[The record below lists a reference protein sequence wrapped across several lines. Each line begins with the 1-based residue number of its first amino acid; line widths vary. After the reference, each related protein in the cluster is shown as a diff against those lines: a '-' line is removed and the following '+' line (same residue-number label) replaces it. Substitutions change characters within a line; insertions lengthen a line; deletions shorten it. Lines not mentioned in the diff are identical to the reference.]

1 MSDKLQFVKE
11 QNGRAEMK
19 KNFLIAVMSFVLS
32 ISGLTTAR
40 AQVVDTVEAD
50 IPFGFTINDTTM
62 PAGKYSIKR
71 VSAENPGVMVIS
83 STNEHRNV
91 LFVVN
96 SAQAKSEPHQT
107 ELIFDRVDDQYFLS
121 EIFESWD
128 VNGVKLPMSRSERKL
143 EKGGATVQ
151 LDAVVVPGR
160 M

>member
-1 MSDKLQFVKE
+1 MCDKLSLSKE
-11 QNGRAEMK
+11 QNGREEMR
-19 KNFLIAVMSFVLS
+19 KNLLIAVMSFVLS

-62 PAGKYSIKR
+62 PAGEYTIKR
-71 VSAENPGVMVIS
+71 VSAENPNVMVIS
-83 STNEHRNV
+83 SKEGHRNE

-96 SAQAKSEPHQT
+96 SAQAKSEPQQT
-107 ELIFDRVDDQYFLS
+107 ELLFDRVGDQYFLS

-128 VNGVKLPMSRSERKL
+128 VNGVKLPKPRSERKL
-143 EKGGATVQ
+143 EKTGATVQ
-151 LDAVVVPGR
+151 VDAVVVPGR